1 MNDNGTHK
9 YRVNLKSL
17 RQHPSVGEDGVFNQT
32 AIFHVKPLD
41 NGIEFDVEAVVAGET
56 LRRCQL
62 LREQTHMVVEFAGTW
77 LNTRPINWQEE
88 IVNVALAEAAK
99 GSHTQ

>member
-1 MNDNGTHK
+1 
-9 YRVNLKSL
+9 
-17 RQHPSVGEDGVFNQT
+17 
-32 AIFHVKPLD
+32 
-41 NGIEFDVEAVVAGET
+41 
-56 LRRCQL
+56 
-62 LREQTHMVVEFAGTW
+62 MVVEFAGTW